1 MDEKAEENVRRNG
14 KRYLRQAESS
24 AVRFLSNP
32 SSSQAETLEPKLS
45 KGWQRGMYT
54 RLLPDLYPEVH
65 LRLSLNL
72 GQHTDRFRNPRIL
85 SNAVPLGCCF
95 GGFSS
100 TSGYDLGNVS
110 STFVELFAS
119 FGGSC
124 PKECYSF

>member
-1 MDEKAEENVRRNG
+1 MAASHVH
-14 KRYLRQAESS
+14 
-24 AVRFLSNP
+24 
-32 SSSQAETLEPKLS
+32 
-45 KGWQRGMYT
+45 T
-54 RLLPDLYPEVH
+54 RLPDLYPEVH

-72 GQHTDRFRNPRIL
+72 GQHADCFRSPRIL

-110 STFVELFAS
+110 STFIELFAP

-124 PKECYSF
+124 PKGRYSF